1 VTVLREL
8 LDLGLVVARVL
19 GPRGSCR
26 LDLSFLIQL
35 LLKTLVL
42 LTHPLP
48 RGAPL
53 YLYYFFRDLTMGAS
67 IFFSARSLAVSKF
80 VVPEL
85 FFQPNPTR
93 APKTYSVR
101 RESRYMLFFPMSN
114 IRLELT
120 GRDSSR
126 TDAVC
131 HWGSDLEESHF

>member
-1 VTVLREL
+1 LFFRSTPATWLDGSQAVTVLREL

-85 FFQPNPTR
+85 FCS
-93 APKTYSVR
+93 AKH
-101 RESRYMLFFPMSN
+101 
-114 IRLELT
+114 RLELPKLT
-120 GRDSSR
+120 LLGVNLVTCSSSR
-126 TDAVC
+126 
-131 HWGSDLEESHF
+131 